1 MNNDFDIP
9 PGFLDAKAP
18 AKDDQRDDG
27 GPAFPVLPPC
37 DMEGASA
44 AGYPYPSAGISVR
57 DYFAAKAMQALVS
70 QRCYPYDKNVGI
82 YAYMIAGTMLKA
94 RAQ

>member
-1 MNNDFDIP
+1 MSGFNMPPGVSARDIP
-9 PGFLDAKAP
+9 GQ
-18 AKDDQRDDG
+18 DDPTDDG

-57 DYFAAKAMQALVS
+57 DYFAAAAMQAMVS
-70 QRCYPYDKNVGI
+70 QRAYPWDKQTPQ
-82 YAYMIAGTMLKA
+82 YAYSVADAMLRERMKP
-94 RAQ
+94 